1 MLNRRKYY
9 ANLFAIFR
17 AVVTLQPSAKL
28 ARAGEI
34 RMKNY
39 VSHFVFHSVYTIFVA
54 RNDKN
59 TIVIMSTAQ
68 LTAELF
74 RQMSLIVEDEGKL
87 KRALKALKRITAS
100 KPDPTLMSEE
110 EYMALLDKSEEEFRN
125 GKYKSFSSV
134 KDLDRYI
141 RSL

>member
-1 MLNRRKYY
+1 
-9 ANLFAIFR
+9 
-17 AVVTLQPSAKL
+17 
-28 ARAGEI
+28 
-34 RMKNY
+34 
-39 VSHFVFHSVYTIFVA
+39 
-54 RNDKN
+54 
-59 TIVIMSTAQ
+59 MSTAQ

-110 EYMALLDKSEEEFRN
+110 EYMALLDKSEEKFRN

-134 KDLDRYI
+134 NDLDRYI